1 MRANVILSWVILSA
15 TQASAYDANDPANC
29 VGVDWDDKQTLVV
42 SKVIAT
48 PRADFVKSPYDDDF
62 KAEACPAATDACRKK
77 SYLVTGDLVLT
88 GRTRGD
94 FTCVSYQSPTAKKP
108 TWTVGWLPSPALTP
122 VAPMASPSMSDWIG
136 TWGHPGG
143 SIEIKRGGLGGR
155 LRIEGEMVVPTARD
169 FHNGA
174 FKAEAMP
181 EKDTIA
187 FLNDGTL
194 PFETKCEDACR
205 VRMRRVGDWLMVEDN
220 DGCGGAGVT
229 FTGLYHRK
237 QAAR

>member
-1 MRANVILSWVILSA
+1 MRADVILFWVILSA
-15 TQASAYDANDPANC
+15 TRASAYDANDPANC

-42 SKVIAT
+42 SRVIAT

-62 KAEACPAATDACRKK
+62 KADACPAATDACRKK
-77 SYLVTGDLVLT
+77 SYLVRGDLVLT

-108 TWTVGWLPSPALTP
+108 TWTVGWLQSPALTP
-122 VAPMASPSMSDWIG
+122 VAPMVSPSISDWIG
-136 TWGHPGG
+136 SWAHPGG

-155 LRIEGEMVVPTARD
+155 LRIEGKMVVPTARD

-205 VRMRRVGDWLMVEDN
+205 VRMQRVGDWLMVEDN

-229 FTGLYHRK
+229 FTGLYRRK
-237 QAAR
+237 QTAR

>member
-1 MRANVILSWVILSA
+1 MHARMIGLALVAALFA
-15 TQASAYDANDPANC
+15 TRASAYDANDPANC
-29 VGVDWDDKQTLVV
+29 VGVDWDDKRVLVV
-42 SKVIAT
+42 SKVLAT
-48 PRADFVKSPYDDDF
+48 SRVNFIKSPYDDDF
-62 KAEACPAATDACRKK
+62 KAETCPAATQACRKK
-77 SYLVTGDLVLT
+77 SYLVTGDLALS

-108 TWTVGWLPSPALTP
+108 AWTTAWLPSAALTP
-122 VAPMASPSMSDWIG
+122 VAPMASPSLSDWVG
-136 TWGHPGG
+136 TWEHPGG
-143 SIEIKRGGLGGR
+143 GIEIKRGGLGGR
-155 LRIEGEMVVPTARD
+155 LKIEGVMVVPTARD

-174 FKAEAMP
+174 FKAEALP

-205 VRMRRVGDWLMVEDN
+205 VRMRRIGAWLMVEDN

-237 QAAR
+237 